1 MFDDRIEIRSCGR
14 LPTGVTV
21 EQLSGRHDSK
31 PTNPLVAGAFHR
43 TGAVEV
49 WGRGTNRVITM
60 CKQNAVAAPVFE
72 DRHGFLI
79 VTFKAQ
85 MVTPDRRVEP
95 QPESRPESQPE
106 SLSQRVILLLELQP
120 LSKAEIAASLG
131 QKIVSGQL
139 NKVIR
144 TLLGQGT
151 IEHTLPDKPNSRLQK
166 YRLAEHGRKIARQP
180 STAS

>member
-31 PTNPLVAGAFHR
+31 PTNPLIAGAFHR

-85 MVTPDRRVEP
+85 MVAPGRRVES
-95 QPESRPESQPE
+95 QPESQPE
-106 SLSQRVILLLELQP
+106 SLTQRVLLLLKSQT
-120 LSKAEIAASLG
+120 SGKAEITANFG
-131 QKIVSGQL
+131 QKAVSGQL
-139 NKVIR
+139 NKVVR
-144 TLLGQGT
+144 DLLAHGLV
-151 IEHTLPDKPNSRLQK
+151 EHTIPDKPNSRLQK
-166 YRLAEHGRKIARQP
+166 YRL
-180 STAS
+180 TAAGQRALDERSREGAK